1 MISEKFRRQL
11 REEAGLWK
19 AEGLIDDTVYRQLG
33 DRYQFDSLEQA
44 ASNRFVVI
52 LMGLG
57 GILLGLGAIT
67 FVAANWQ
74 EWPRSLR
81 VILLLS
87 ILVGFDA
94 GGFYLWQHPTS
105 GAKQRLGIALLLCGA
120 VCLGANI
127 ALMAQMFHIGGSP
140 YGLYVVWGLGVLA
153 MAYSLQLRSLGVLSL
168 LLLAIGY
175 WLGIEYAL
183 EPGEAS
189 WIDLL
194 IRHMAIAG
202 AILFVPLAYWCE
214 SRLIFVMAL
223 LLIISSL
230 NVTMGA
236 IIPVYQLPGLG
247 VALALILPP
256 AVLWAYDD
264 SQWPGIDGRRFRSL
278 ARSFALWLLGILFFF
293 LSFKGVW
300 NIEASD
306 FEDILPGSAF
316 LLVDV
321 LIFIALALWQWFRL
335 ARPDRTKQYWGV
347 DSVTAAIAGFLAI
360 TGIVTFWHISIS
372 PIPEIATYI
381 FNILMFLLATGTI
394 RIGLTEGSRAAFWGG
409 MVLLILQIISRL
421 FEYNTELLLKAF
433 VLVLCGI
440 GVIIA
445 GLWFERHLS
454 RQNV

>member
-19 AEGLIDDTVYRQLG
+19 AEGLIDDAIYRQIG

-87 ILVGFDA
+87 ILVGFNA
-94 GGFYLWQHPTS
+94 GGFYLWQPPTS
-105 GAKQRLGIALLLCGA
+105 GAPQRLGIALLLCGA
-120 VCLGANI
+120 LCLGANI

-175 WLGIEYAL
+175 WLGISEAL

-194 IRHMAIAG
+194 IRHMAIA
-202 AILFVPLAYWCE
+202 ASILFIPLAYWCE

-223 LLIISSL
+223 LLIIPSL
-230 NVTMGA
+230 TVTMGA

-247 VALALILPP
+247 AALVLILPP
-256 AVLWAYDD
+256 ALLWAYDD
-264 SQWPGIDGRRFRSL
+264 SLLPGIDSQRFRSL

-293 LSFKGVW
+293 FSFKGVG

-306 FEDILPGSAF
+306 FDDILPGSAF

-321 LIFIALALWQWFRL
+321 LIFIALALWEWFRL
-335 ARPDRTKQYWGV
+335 VRPDRTKQYWGV

-360 TGIVTFWHISIS
+360 TGIVTFWQISIS
-372 PIPEIATYI
+372 PIPEISTYI

-394 RIGLTEGSRAAFWGG
+394 RIGLTQGSRVAFWGG

-454 RQNV
+454 RQNA

>member
-1 MISEKFRRQL
+1 VISEKFRRQL
-11 REEAGLWK
+11 RQEAGLWK
-19 AEGLIDDTVYRQLG
+19 AEGLIDDGIYRQLG

-81 VILLLS
+81 VILLLG

-94 GGFYLWQHPTS
+94 GGFHLWQHPTS
-105 GAKQRLGIALLLCGA
+105 GSKQRLGIALLLCGA

-153 MAYSLQLRSLGVLSL
+153 MAYSLRLRSLGVLSL
-168 LLLAIGY
+168 LLLAFGY
-175 WLGIEYAL
+175 WLGVAYAL

-189 WIDLL
+189 WIDFL
-194 IRHMAIAG
+194 IRHMAIA
-202 AILFVPLAYWCE
+202 ASILFVPLAYWCE
-214 SRLIFVMAL
+214 SRIIFVMAL
-223 LLIISSL
+223 LLIIPSL
-230 NVTMGA
+230 TTTMGA
-236 IIPVYQLPGLG
+236 IIPIYQLPGLG
-247 VALALILPP
+247 AALALILPP

-264 SQWPGIDGRRFRSL
+264 SLLPGIDSRRFRSL
-278 ARSFALWLLGILFFF
+278 ARSFALWLLGILFFS
-293 LSFKGVW
+293 LSFNGVW
-300 NIEASD
+300 DIEASD

-321 LIFIALALWQWFRL
+321 LIFIALALWEWFRL

-347 DSVTAAIAGFLAI
+347 DSVTAAIGGFLAA
-360 TGIVTFWHISIS
+360 TGLVTFWHISIS

-381 FNILMFLLATGTI
+381 FNILMFLLATGAV
-394 RIGLTEGSRAAFWGG
+394 RIGLTQGSRAAFWGG

-421 FEYNTELLLKAF
+421 FEYDTELLLKAF

-440 GVIIA
+440 GVIVA